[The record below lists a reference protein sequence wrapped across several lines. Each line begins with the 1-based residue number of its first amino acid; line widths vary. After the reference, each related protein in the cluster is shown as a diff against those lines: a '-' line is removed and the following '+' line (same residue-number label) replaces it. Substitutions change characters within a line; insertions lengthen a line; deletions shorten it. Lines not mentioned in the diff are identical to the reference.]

1 MTTTDYPG
9 SDPQEPAKLRRWHRG
24 GARPVM
30 PRPPEGLGR
39 PMRLEE
45 VLEEMERFRRRT
57 RRQGQ

>member
-1 MTTTDYPG
+1 MTTTDSPG
-9 SDPQEPAKLRRWHRG
+9 SDPQEPAKLRRWPRG

-57 RRQGQ
+57 RRREQ

>member
-1 MTTTDYPG
+1 MTNESPNVRKRHPRVFT
-9 SDPQEPAKLRRWHRG
+9 G

-57 RRQGQ
+57 RRREQ